1 MDYANFIDKFAD
13 SFDKCLE
20 TVQIV
25 PVPQGIALIN
35 SVILD
40 TTGLST
46 SGIMTD
52 DEFRRF
58 TGKEEYYLPLPMLR
72 QDKNFCS
79 FLKHYANDEQRF
91 DKEELIELIASK
103 DFQKW
108 LQIQDN
114 NNKFLKFLLDKGY
127 LEDLMGEEIFLES
140 GGGLYCASEL
150 YYDIDTYLEDL
161 QAFTNHICYIT
172 PNTRDFFKGNDE
184 WDKVIEG
191 KFNEF
196 NCDNFVDAV
205 LLSKSNIAETKNKL
219 KDKSAS
225 IHFYKFLAESVQYCE
240 NYSDLPFFDDQ
251 ETVVDN
257 FTDSFVFF
265 SSEKGHSVCEKRWMS
280 QIDVHFLSKE
290 YNEVSKKYFADKFG
304 VRNYSNE
311 IIVKEII
318 LSETYQEDIEDAISD
333 MKDSQSFILF
343 CFENKELFGMGDLKN
358 YNLHVY
364 NGDGESDW
372 VLTGSNVFFQSSRYD
387 IYSSKP
393 WINRDWMFVL
403 DDDYFAI
410 SNNKDDLREFFKKT
424 FCVSDLSK
432 RVSMFM

>member
-1 MDYANFIDKFAD
+1 MVPDFKKCKKEHMDYANFIDKFAD

-52 DEFRRF
+52 EEFRRF

-91 DKEELIELIASK
+91 DKEELIELIANK

-172 PNTRDFFKGNDE
+172 PNTRDFLRVMTNGTRLLKENSTNLT
-184 WDKVIEG
+184 VIT
-191 KFNEF
+191 
-196 NCDNFVDAV
+196 
-205 LLSKSNIAETKNKL
+205 LLMLFCCLNRILQKL
-219 KDKSAS
+219 KISSRTRVRPYISTSSWLKV
-225 IHFYKFLAESVQYCE
+225 F
-240 NYSDLPFFDDQ
+240 N
-251 ETVVDN
+251 TV
-257 FTDSFVFF
+257 
-265 SSEKGHSVCEKRWMS
+265 R
-280 QIDVHFLSKE
+280 
-290 YNEVSKKYFADKFG
+290 
-304 VRNYSNE
+304 
-311 IIVKEII
+311 II
-318 LSETYQEDIEDAISD
+318 L
-333 MKDSQSFILF
+333 
-343 CFENKELFGMGDLKN
+343 
-358 YNLHVY
+358 
-364 NGDGESDW
+364 
-372 VLTGSNVFFQSSRYD
+372 
-387 IYSSKP
+387 IYRSLM
-393 WINRDWMFVL
+393 I
-403 DDDYFAI
+403 
-410 SNNKDDLREFFKKT
+410 KK
-424 FCVSDLSK
+424 L
-432 RVSMFM
+432 